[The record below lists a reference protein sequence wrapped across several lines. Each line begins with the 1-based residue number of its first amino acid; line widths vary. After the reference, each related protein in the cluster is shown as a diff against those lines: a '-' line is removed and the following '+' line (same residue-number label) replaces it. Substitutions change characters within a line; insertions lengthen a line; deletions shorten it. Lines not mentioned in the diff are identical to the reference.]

1 MSNPPTPA
9 PNDAIAQLAA
19 ILSKED
25 ARDLVQTFFKEY
37 DGLYRKLVSGKREE
51 QHLAAH
57 GLKSSSLHMGLAA
70 LTQRFAVLEA
80 RLAEP
85 NGTVN
90 SDDIDIINAEYER
103 GIPPLR
109 KYSQGK

>member
-19 ILSKED
+19 ILSEED

-70 LTQRFAVLEA
+70 LEA